1 MRPPANVYVHAPH
14 TGGRAPTRATYPRA
28 RSPLKSVHV
37 YYIARASA
45 HAYCPDYARTSA
57 APSFY
62 PASTRPGRG
71 TVLVC
76 VCVHARIAPSA
87 SPSGRPTQRAARS
100 LSRKRPLR
108 EGNGRPPD
116 APRRRTRPHT
126 AARWR
131 TRFKHPPPP
140 VREAVLACAVAADGQ
155 LGVLLIA
162 LAVPLLADRLLAA
175 HITLCDLH
183 AGRRAPSAR
192 GSATATAPLVGRCR
206 HADGPGPRKHV
217 QRQI

>member
-1 MRPPANVYVHAPH
+1 M
-14 TGGRAPTRATYPRA
+14 
-28 RSPLKSVHV
+28 
-37 YYIARASA
+37 
-45 HAYCPDYARTSA
+45 
-57 APSFY
+57 
-62 PASTRPGRG
+62 
-71 TVLVC
+71 C

-155 LGVLLIA
+155 LGVLL
-162 LAVPLLADRLLAA
+162 LAYVLLMTVVRVPFPYSTTVFIFLAGFLL
-175 HITLCDLH
+175 
-183 AGRRAPSAR
+183 
-192 GSATATAPLVGRCR
+192 
-206 HADGPGPRKHV
+206 GPRTPRALLTV
-217 QRQI
+217 AAVGLVLGFGLDWTFTELLVIDLP